1 MLDNQCDDCLVGR
14 CRPAVLPYLRLFGTH
29 MIVLPNAP
37 ASKCDMCGKVDYQP
51 EFLLTMQVMLEE
63 IAKEQLSGGLA
74 KGGRSQSDLQN
85 GRLPVVGAK

>member
-1 MLDNQCDDCLVGR
+1 MLGNQCDECLIGR

-37 ASKCDMCGKVDYQP
+37 ASKCDMCGRTDYQP

-63 IAKEQLSGGLA
+63 IAKDQRSGGLNKA
-74 KGGRSQSDLQN
+74 PVADRPSNWTSAGR
-85 GRLPVVGAK
+85 GAK